1 MFKRNTVKEYLFQI
15 FNLELKRKKHKK
27 RKELKIISSK
37 NIMGAQIF
45 RTIHKKTPKF
55 SESIERIS
63 INA

>member
-1 MFKRNTVKEYLFQI
+1 MFKRNTVKDYLFQI
-15 FNLELKRKKHKK
+15 FNCELRKKHKK
-27 RKELKIISSK
+27 RKELQIISSK

-63 INA
+63 ISA